1 MIRKPSGPA
10 LLVLV
15 ATFAACGGKEV
26 TQPPGGAQADRHLLD
41 LGKSA
46 LERKKWEEARTL
58 FKQLVDSYPRSPLVA
73 EARLGVGDSYFN
85 QRGSGNL
92 VLAIAEYRDFLTFFP
107 NHPRADYA
115 QLQIGK
121 SYFQQIN
128 KPDRDQTPTLEAV
141 TELKKLTELYR
152 NSLYAEEGQ
161 KLLGECYERL
171 AQHEYNA
178 GLFYL
183 KYRKACRGAIARFK
197 TALEKYPTFS
207 KADAVYFQL
216 GEAHQLCG
224 SPLEAMAYYKQVIDN
239 YPKSALR
246 EAAEEKLDALQEAQ
260 RVSRSP
266 SNSGTSR

>member
-1 MIRKPSGPA
+1 MIPKSARALA
-10 LLVLV
+10 LLLL
-15 ATFAACGGKEV
+15 ATLTACGGKHV
-26 TQPPGGAQADRHLLD
+26 NQSPAGAQADRYLLD
-41 LGKSA
+41 LGKNA

-58 FKQLVDSYPRSPLVA
+58 YKQLIDSYPRSPLVA
-73 EARLGVGDSYFN
+73 EARLGVGDSYFF

-121 SYFQQIN
+121 AYFQQIN

-161 KLLGECYERL
+161 KLLAECYERL
-171 AQHEYNA
+171 AQHEFNA

-183 KYRKACRGAIARFK
+183 KQRKACRGAIARFK

-207 KADAVYFQL
+207 KVDAVYFQL
-216 GEAHQLCG
+216 GEAYQLCG
-224 SPLEAMAYYKQVIDN
+224 SPLEAMAYYKHVIDN
-239 YPKSALR
+239 YPKSELR
-246 EAAEEKLDALQEAQ
+246 EEAAEKLDALQEAQ
-260 RVSRSP
+260 RASRSP
-266 SNSGTSR
+266 